1 MKAFTLL
8 FCISICAAMLCSFY
22 SIKQSSPY
30 YIQVEGK
37 SDTDTSSQLFFDIGN
52 SYREKN
58 SVKQELRKEKVYEK
72 FIMPL
77 PIKKIY
83 GLRFDPLD
91 CNGSLEIKSISIL
104 GKEKAGNQHK
114 VLHEFDLKSLKA
126 VQQVDLVM
134 NDSGNVVATTHY
146 DCNDPVIE
154 LPLKEPLDHWQ
165 MSNFL
170 GIEWLKKS
178 AFFAFL
184 ITPIALALSFSEN
197 KRRYVTEKVSF
208 EIKKQKHSLEWG
220 DTFTSQPENCYQDTK
235 EENIRSIIEKIK
247 KGTPWKQAVREKFE
261 ANNPWLYDIVTS
273 PKRTKFLDEFI
284 KPKDLKILD
293 IGAGWGQFTLPL
305 AKQNKICSLEPTPER
320 LDFIRAASEQE
331 MVSKNISFIG
341 ADYLDIKF
349 ENKFDLV
356 LSIGV
361 LEWVGAFRSGK
372 EPEDLQL
379 EFLQKI
385 NSELK
390 ENGKLIIGIENRLG
404 LKYLMGAPDD
414 HIGHPNI
421 TIHQK
426 DIAKKQ
432 YKEKTNQ
439 ELRSLTHSMPEYKEM
454 LLNAGFN
461 NISFYTSN
469 PDYKLP
475 VKIFPIRGNECQL
488 NEFIL
493 NKKWIKEHDGTNGNP
508 LDNQNE
514 LESMAND
521 FAKLNTLHNFA
532 PSYFIEA
539 K

>member
-1 MKAFTLL
+1 M
-8 FCISICAAMLCSFY
+8 AMLCAFY

-30 YIQVEGK
+30 YIQIVGK

-52 SYREKN
+52 SYIEKD
-58 SVKQELRKEKVYEK
+58 SVKQGIRKKEIYEK

-83 GLRFDPLD
+83 GLRLDPLD
-91 CNGSLEIKSISIL
+91 SNGSLQIKSISVL
-104 GKEKAGNQHK
+104 GNEKDGNQYK
-114 VLHEFDLKSLKA
+114 ILHEFDLKSLKA

-134 NDSGNVVATTHY
+134 NDTGNVIATTHN

-197 KRRYVTEKVSF
+197 KRRDITGKVSF
-208 EIKKQKHSLEWG
+208 KINKQNHSLEWG
-220 DTFTSQPENCYQDTK
+220 DTFTSKPENCYQDTK
-235 EENIRSIIEKIK
+235 EENIRSIIEKIQN
-247 KGTPWKQAVREKFE
+247 GTPWKQAVKEKFKT
-261 ANNPWLYDIVTS
+261 NNPWLHEIVCS
-273 PKRTKFLDEFI
+273 PKRTKFLDEFV
-284 KPKDLKILD
+284 KPKDLQILD

-305 AKQNKICSLEPTPER
+305 AKQNQICSLEPTPER
-320 LDFIRAASEQE
+320 LDFIRTASEQE
-331 MVSKNISFIG
+331 KVSKNISFIG

-349 ENKFDLV
+349 ENKFDLI

-379 EFLQKI
+379 EFLKKI
-385 NSELK
+385 KSELK
-390 ENGKLIIGIENRLG
+390 EGGKLIIGIENRLG

-426 DIAKKQ
+426 EIAKKQ

-475 VKIFPIRGNECQL
+475 VKIFPIKDSECNL
-488 NEFIL
+488 NEYIL

-539 K
+539 N